1 MPGGACTVN
10 AMETAKFRNKDDAYE
25 FLVACRLERVASEE
39 ALKLARERSR
49 AYVIQAIT
57 EQGLSVAKAAELS
70 GHHRQTITLWLQIHN
85 AEKKG
90 RAGE

>member
-1 MPGGACTVN
+1 MDI
-10 AMETAKFRNKDDAYE
+10 AKLRNKDDAYE

-39 ALKLARERSR
+39 QLKLARERSR
-49 AYVIQAIT
+49 AYVIQAVT

-70 GHHRQTITLWLQIHN
+70 GHHRQTITLWLEIHN

-90 RAGE
+90 RESAE